1 MQKKEKNKRGLSFER
16 SMTMNFQKRV
26 MSAVSA
32 VIMLCF
38 LSVSSVVAGDGNKQQ
53 DSGEVT
59 ILFTHDIHSRLDEY
73 KVQGVKE
80 EKDSDAGET
89 AFAGGFA
96 RLKTGIDERK
106 EENPATFVFDAGDFS
121 MGTLYQ
127 TIYETQAAELTML
140 GRIGV
145 DATTFG
151 NHEFDY
157 RAEGVANMFHSAIRN
172 AEEDETLKLPEF
184 LIANIDWNKNNSEDN
199 QLIQT
204 ALEDYGSTE
213 YTIIEREGLRIG
225 VYGVLGEDAEICAP
239 ESGIDFDDIVE
250 TSKRVVEDL
259 KAEDVDMIVCLSHS
273 GTDEDE
279 KASEDELLAKEV
291 PEIDVI
297 ISGHTHT
304 TLDEPIIQGD
314 TVIASAGNYG
324 RNLGELHLVPNEDG
338 RWKLEDYQLN
348 AMDESVEQDEEIED
362 YLKVYRDMIDEE
374 YLSRFGYTMEQVL
387 AENEISFTQIDDFG
401 EELRED
407 TLGSLIA
414 DSYVYAV
421 KKAEGED
428 YVPVELAV
436 TASGVVRDSFQKGEI
451 TVSDAFN
458 VSALG
463 IGPDRI
469 TGYPLVSVYLT
480 GKELRTVAE
489 IDASISPIMTYAQI
503 YPSGMSWTFNPNRLI
518 LNRVTSTGMTG
529 DTIGEEEPF
538 IQDNLTEIEDDKL
551 YRVVSGLYCAQM
563 LGAVED
569 KSKGILKLTPKNE
582 DGEVIT
588 DFEEYIIHDQN
599 GAELKEWYA
608 LASYLESFGESEAGV
623 SKIPERY
630 REPEGRKVV
639 QDSTNLVEIL
649 KKPNKIALT
658 IYAVFLVLLLVIGI
672 VIRICLVKRRRKNN
686 EKI

>member
-1 MQKKEKNKRGLSFER
+1 MI
-16 SMTMNFQKRV
+16 FQRRV
-26 MSAVSA
+26 RSAVLA
-32 VIMLCF
+32 VLMLCS
-38 LSVSSVVAGDGNKQQ
+38 LSVGSVVAGEADKTQNP
-53 DSGEVT
+53 DEVT

-73 KVQGVKE
+73 KVQGA
-80 EKDSDAGET
+80 DASDGKNTEET

-96 RLKTGIDERK
+96 RLKTKIDERRD
-106 EENPATFVFDAGDFS
+106 ENPASFVFDAGDFS

-140 GRIGV
+140 GRLGV

-157 RAEGVANMFHSAIRN
+157 RAEGVSNMFHSALRN
-172 AEEDETLKLPEF
+172 AGEDETLALPEF
-184 LIANIDWNKNNSEDN
+184 LIANIDWEKNHSEDN
-199 QLIQT
+199 QVIQK
-204 ALEDYGSTE
+204 ALEDYGSRE
-213 YTIIEREGLRIG
+213 YTVIEREGVRIG
-225 VYGVLGEDAEICAP
+225 VYGVLGEDAEMCAP

-250 TSKRVVEDL
+250 TSKRVVDEL
-259 KAEDVDMIVCLSHS
+259 QKEDVDMIVCLSHS

-279 KASEDELLAKEV
+279 KVSEDEILAEEV

-304 TLDEPIIQGD
+304 TLEEPIIHGD
-314 TVIASAGNYG
+314 TVIASAGSYG
-324 RNLGELHLVPNEDG
+324 RNLGELDLVPGENG
-338 RWKLEDYQLN
+338 RWKLTDYQLH
-348 AMDESVEQDEEIED
+348 AMDESVEQDEEIEG
-362 YLKVYRDMIDEE
+362 YLSTYRDMIDEE

-608 LASYLESFGESEAGV
+608 LAGYLESFEENENGISQ
-623 SKIPERY
+623 IPERY
-630 REPEGRKVV
+630 SMEEGRKVI
-639 QDSTNLVEIL
+639 QDSRNPVELL
-649 KKPNKIALT
+649 KNPNKIAVI
-658 IYAVFLVLLLVIGI
+658 IYLIVLLLIMLI
-672 VIRICLVKRRRKNN
+672 VLLVMLIVRKVRAKKA
-686 EKI
+686 EKEKE

>member
-1 MQKKEKNKRGLSFER
+1 MI
-16 SMTMNFQKRV
+16 FQRRV
-26 MSAVSA
+26 RSAVLA
-32 VIMLCF
+32 VLMLCS
-38 LSVSSVVAGDGNKQQ
+38 LSVGSVVAGEADKTQNP
-53 DSGEVT
+53 DAVT

-73 KVQGVKE
+73 KVQGTE
-80 EKDSDAGET
+80 ASDGNNTEET

-96 RLKTGIDERK
+96 RLKTKIDERRG
-106 EENPATFVFDAGDFS
+106 ENPASFVFDAGDFS

-140 GRIGV
+140 GRLGV

-157 RAEGVANMFHSAIRN
+157 RAEGVSNMFHSAIRN
-172 AEEDETLKLPEF
+172 AEEDETLALPEF
-184 LIANIDWNKNNSEDN
+184 LIANIDWEKNNSEDN
-199 QLIQT
+199 QVIQK
-204 ALEDYGSTE
+204 ALEDYGSRE
-213 YTIIEREGLRIG
+213 YTVIEREGVRIG
-225 VYGVLGEDAEICAP
+225 VYGVLGEDAEMCAP

-250 TSKRVVEDL
+250 TSKRVVDEL
-259 KAEDVDMIVCLSHS
+259 QEEDVDMIVCLSHS

-279 KASEDELLAKEV
+279 KASEDELLAEEV

-304 TLDEPIIQGD
+304 TLEEPIIHGD
-314 TVIASAGNYG
+314 TVIASAGSYG
-324 RNLGELHLVPNEDG
+324 RNLGELDLVPGENG
-338 RWKLEDYQLN
+338 RWKLTDYQLH
-348 AMDESVEQDEEIED
+348 AMDESVEQDEEIEG
-362 YLKVYRDMIDEE
+362 YLSTYRDMIDEE
-374 YLSRFGYTMEQVL
+374 YLSHFGYTMEQVL

-414 DSYVYAV
+414 DSYVYAA

-428 YVPVELAV
+428 YVPVDLAV
-436 TASGVVRDSFQKGEI
+436 VASGVVRDSFQKGEI

-480 GKELRTVAE
+480 GEELRTVAE

-588 DFEEYIIHDQN
+588 DFEEYIIHDRN

-608 LASYLESFGESEAGV
+608 LAGYLESFEENENGISQ
-623 SKIPERY
+623 IPERY
-630 REPEGRKVV
+630 GMEEGRKVM
-639 QDSTNLVEIL
+639 QDSRNPVELL
-649 KKPNKIALT
+649 KNPNRIAVT
-658 IYAVFLVLLLVIGI
+658 IYMAGMLLIVLIVVIVLYI
-672 VIRICLVKRRRKNN
+672 VGKFRQRKWEREN
-686 EKI
+686 E

>member
-1 MQKKEKNKRGLSFER
+1 
-16 SMTMNFQKRV
+16 MNFQRRV
-26 MSAVSA
+26 RSAVLA
-32 VIMLCF
+32 VLMLCS
-38 LSVSSVVAGDGNKQQ
+38 LSVGSVVAGEISQAQ
-53 DSGEVT
+53 DPGEVT

-73 KVQGVKE
+73 KVQGEGASREKKAE
-80 EKDSDAGET
+80 ET
-89 AFAGGFA
+89 VFAGGFA
-96 RLKTGIDERK
+96 RLKTKMDERRA
-106 EENPATFVFDAGDFS
+106 ENPATFVFDAGDFS

-140 GRIGV
+140 GRLGV
-145 DATTFG
+145 DAATFG

-157 RAEGVANMFHSAIRN
+157 RAEGVSNMFHSALRN
-172 AEEDETLKLPEF
+172 AKEDETLTLPSF
-184 LIANIDWNKNNSEDN
+184 LIANIDWEKNNSEDN
-199 QLIQT
+199 QLIRK
-204 ALEDYGSTE
+204 ALEDYGSSD
-213 YTIIEREGLRIG
+213 YAVIEREGLRLG

-250 TSKRVVEDL
+250 TSKRVVGEL
-259 KAEDVDMIVCLSHS
+259 QKEDVDMIVCLSHS
-273 GTDEDE
+273 GTSEDK

-304 TLDEPIIQGD
+304 TLKEPIIHGD
-314 TVIASAGNYG
+314 TVIASAGSYG
-324 RNLGELHLVPNEDG
+324 RNLGELNLIPGENG
-338 RWKLEDYQLN
+338 RWKLADYRLN
-348 AMDESVEQDEEIED
+348 AMDESVAQDEEIEG
-362 YLKVYRDMIDEE
+362 YLSGYRSMINEE
-374 YLSRFGYTMEQVL
+374 YLSHFGYTMEQVL
-387 AENEISFTQIDDFG
+387 AENDISFTQIEDFG
-401 EELRED
+401 DELRED

-414 DSYVYAV
+414 DSYVYAA
-421 KKAEGED
+421 KNAEGED
-428 YVPVELAV
+428 YVPVDLAV
-436 TASGVVRDSFQKGEI
+436 ATSGVVRDSFQKGEI

-469 TGYPLVSVYLT
+469 TGYPLVGVYLT

-518 LNRVTSTGMTG
+518 LNRVTKAGMTG

-538 IQDNLTEIEDDKL
+538 IQDNLTEIEDDRL

-569 KSKGILKLTPKNE
+569 KSKGILKLAPKNE
-582 DGEVIT
+582 KGEVIT
-588 DFEEYIIHDQN
+588 DFEEYIIHDRN

-608 LASYLESFGESEAGV
+608 LASYLESFESNEEGI

-630 REPEGRKVV
+630 REEEGRKVI
-639 QDSTNLVEIL
+639 QDSTNPVELL
-649 KKPNKIALT
+649 KSPNAFAVKVYGAVLFL
-658 IYAVFLVLLLVIGI
+658 VFLLVVTMLYVIGKC
-672 VIRICLVKRRRKNN
+672 RQRRMEN
-686 EKI
+686 E